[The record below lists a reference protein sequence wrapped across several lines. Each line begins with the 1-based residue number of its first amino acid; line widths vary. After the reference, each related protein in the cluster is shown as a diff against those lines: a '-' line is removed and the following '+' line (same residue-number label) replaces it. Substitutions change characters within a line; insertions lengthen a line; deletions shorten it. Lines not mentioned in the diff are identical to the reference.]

1 MFHVVYCVY
10 PNKNYMI
17 QILIYITTNIVD
29 YSSTWNML
37 EDLINRTWGKLKPP
51 LQKKT
56 ERKENPA
63 FK

>member
-1 MFHVVYCVY
+1 
-10 PNKNYMI
+10 MI

-51 LQKKT
+51 LQKKP